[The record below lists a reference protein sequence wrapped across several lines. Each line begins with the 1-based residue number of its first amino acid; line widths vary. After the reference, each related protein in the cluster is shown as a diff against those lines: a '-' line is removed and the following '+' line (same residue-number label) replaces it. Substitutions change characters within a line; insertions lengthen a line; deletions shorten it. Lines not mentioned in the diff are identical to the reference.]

1 MERESMKAE
10 GVKREE
16 EWEKKKKVC

>member
-1 MERESMKAE
+1 MERESRKGE

>member
-1 MERESMKAE
+1 MERESMKGE

-16 EWEKKKKVC
+16 EWEKKKKVF

>member
-1 MERESMKAE
+1 MERESMKGE